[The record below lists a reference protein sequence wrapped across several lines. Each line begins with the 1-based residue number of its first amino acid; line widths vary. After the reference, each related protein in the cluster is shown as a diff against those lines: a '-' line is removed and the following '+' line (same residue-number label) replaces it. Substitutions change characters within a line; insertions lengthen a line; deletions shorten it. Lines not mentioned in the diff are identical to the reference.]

1 MVKKTQVSLEFAFFG
16 PLRDFYVD
24 NRRHI
29 RSHYKDLSKKFIDF
43 NDPKENDSFLRVP
56 QFEALEMYVF
66 LKEFCGNVP
75 VHQLFRDWF
84 EKKEVFERRST
95 ISPRR
100 SQGSLFDTVTE
111 TQYESLYKRMQRNS
125 RKYSN
130 FIYALT
136 MGTGKTILMATCIF
150 YEFLL
155 ANKYPFDEHFCHNA
169 LVFAPDKTV
178 LHALRE
184 IVEFDK
190 ARVVPKEYVNW
201 LDAHLKF
208 HFLDDAGTTLN
219 LLDGSKF
226 NIVISNTQKIILKKQ
241 HKGKSA
247 TDNFFGEG
255 KDTHER
261 SETPT
266 VYDDIA
272 ELLAEEPEDEADL
285 ATNQRFEKLKRLSQL
300 GIYVDEAHHA
310 FGDALAK
317 DMGVKTSK
325 TSLRL
330 TIDELAASLERTG
343 TKIVACFNY
352 TGTPYVG
359 DQVLPEVVYAYGL
372 TEAIEKGLL
381 KKVKRHGYTNPRS
394 EEFVQLAIDN
404 FIDSVKE
411 NGQFV
416 RPEGVLPKLAF
427 FAPTIEDL
435 NSELRPAVEKA
446 IAKHGFSANK
456 ILVNVGDPKLTT
468 NDEIREFNNLDK
480 PSSEKQFILLVNKG
494 REGWNCRSLFGVA
507 LFRKPKSKVFV
518 LQATMRC
525 LRSIGDKQYTGQ
537 IYLSDENLQILEDE
551 LEQNFRISGDELE
564 NAGNDKEVVEIRL
577 VPPSVKIKIRRIL
590 SRFEMREKPVKDGF
604 SLGLKSYD
612 TSIYKL
618 LHIEQHGLEQ
628 HKSAALKKVEDLTSK
643 REKRLFSEITLVAE
657 IARYLN
663 LRPLAVEGILGQTE
677 ESVNGI
683 LEHVN
688 EYNEL
693 LYDAVIPNV
702 FEALYE
708 LREFKSEDEHEIEL
722 VKPPPAGKDFYSV
735 RAESDKIIRNIDPKI
750 AEFVA
755 KSFHLDAYCFDSNP
769 ENALFR
775 DLLADKRVK
784 KVYFTGMLTHGQTDF
799 FIQYIDPESHTV
811 KRYYPDFLLQLEDDS
826 WLIVEVKADNMI
838 EASVVQAKAQY
849 ARQLAAASNM
859 SYSIIKG
866 TDAEMGNYKQ
876 LFPVTN
882 EKSGRFS

>member
-1 MVKKTQVSLEFAFFG
+1 MAKRVQTDLGFAFFG
-16 PLRDFYVD
+16 PLRDFYLE

-29 RSHYKDLSKKFIDF
+29 RSLYKDLSKKFLDF
-43 NDPKENDSFLRVP
+43 NDPVENDAFLREP
-56 QFEALEMYVF
+56 QFEALEMYIF
-66 LKEFCGNVP
+66 LKEFCNNAP
-75 VHQLFRDWF
+75 VHRLFRDWF
-84 EKKEVFERRST
+84 EKKDLFERRST
-95 ISPRR
+95 ISSRR
-100 SQGSLFDTVTE
+100 LQTSLFDTVTE
-111 TQYESLYKRMQRNS
+111 VQYENLYKRMQKNS

-130 FIYALT
+130 YIYALT

-155 ANKYPFDEHFCHNA
+155 ANKYPFDERFCHNA

-190 ARVVPKEYVNW
+190 SKVVPAEYVNW
-201 LDAHLKF
+201 LDSHLKF

-219 LLDGSKF
+219 LLDRSKF

-241 HKGKSA
+241 HKEKSA
-247 TDNFFGEG
+247 TENFFGAG
-255 KDTHER
+255 KETHQRER
-261 SETPT
+261 ESPT

-272 ELLAEEPEDEADL
+272 EMLAEEPEDEADL

-317 DMGVKTSK
+317 DMGIVASK

-330 TIDELAASLERTG
+330 TIDELAASLDRTG

-372 TEAIEKGLL
+372 TTAIEKGML

-404 FIDSVKE
+404 FIESVKE
-411 NGQFV
+411 DGEFI
-416 RPEGVLPKLAF
+416 RPEGILPKLAF
-427 FAPTIEDL
+427 FAPTIDDL

-446 IAKHGFSANK
+446 IAKHGFSSDK

-468 NDEIREFNNLDK
+468 NDQIREFNNLDK

-525 LRSIGDKQYTGQ
+525 LRAIGDKQYTGQ

-564 NAGNDKEVVEIRL
+564 NAGKDKETVEVRV
-577 VPPSVKIKIRRIL
+577 VPPPVKIKIRRIS
-590 SRFEMREKPVKDGF
+590 SRYEMRDKSVKDGF
-604 SLGLKSYD
+604 SLGLSTYD
-612 TSIYKL
+612 TSAYKL
-618 LHIEQHGLEQ
+618 LHIEQHGLQQ
-628 HKSAALKKVEDLTSK
+628 HQAAALKKVEDLTEL
-643 REKRLFSEITLVAE
+643 REKRVFSEITLVAE

-663 LRPLAVEGILGQTE
+663 LGPLTVEGILKQTE
-677 ESVNGI
+677 EGIAGI
-683 LEHVN
+683 LKNVN
-688 EYNEL
+688 EFNEL
-693 LYDAVIPNV
+693 LYDAVIPKI
-702 FEALYE
+702 FDALYE
-708 LREFKSEDEHEIEL
+708 LREFKSDDEHEIEL

-735 RAESDKIIRNIDPKI
+735 RAESDKLVRNIDQRVQ
-750 AEFVA
+750 AHA
-755 KSFHLDAYCFDSNP
+755 SKSFHLDAYCFDSHP
-769 ENALFR
+769 ENTLFL
-775 DLLADKRVK
+775 DLLADERVK

-799 FIQYIDPESHTV
+799 FIQYIDPDSHTV

-826 WLIVEVKADNMI
+826 WLIVEVKGDNLI
-838 EASVVQAKAQY
+838 EASVVQAKAEY

-859 SYSIIKG
+859 TYTIIKG
-866 TDAEMGNYKQ
+866 TDAEAGRYSQ
-876 LFPVTN
+876 LLGEN
-882 EKSGRFS
+882 EIRKV

>member
-1 MVKKTQVSLEFAFFG
+1 MPKKQQQTDLGFAFFG
-16 PLRDFYVD
+16 PLRDFYVE
-24 NRRHI
+24 NRRFI
-29 RSHYKDLSKKFIDF
+29 RSHYKDLSKKFLDF
-43 NDPKENDSFLRVP
+43 NNPKENAAFLREP
-56 QFEALEMYVF
+56 QFEALEMYIF
-66 LKEFCGNVP
+66 LKEFCSNAP
-75 VHQLFRDWF
+75 VHRLFRDWF
-84 EKKEVFERRST
+84 EKKDIFENRSA
-95 ISPRR
+95 ISKYGR
-100 SQGSLFDTVTE
+100 QDTLFDTVTE
-111 TQYESLYKRMQRNS
+111 LQYENLFKRMQKNS

-130 FIYALT
+130 YIYALT

-155 ANKYPFDEHFCHNA
+155 ANKYPFDEKFCHNA

-190 ARVVPKEYVNW
+190 SLVVPKEYVNW
-201 LDAHLKF
+201 LDTHLKF

-219 LLDGSKF
+219 LLDKSKF

-241 HKGKSA
+241 HKEKSVA
-247 TDNFFGEG
+247 DTLFGSE
-255 KDTHER
+255 KDVHKKENAA
-261 SETPT
+261 PT

-272 ELLAEEPEDEADL
+272 ALLAEEPEDEADL

-317 DMGVKTSK
+317 DMGVVASK

-330 TIDELAASLERTG
+330 TIDELAASLERSG

-372 TEAIEKGLL
+372 QEAIEKAML
-381 KKVKRHGYTNPRS
+381 KKVKRHGYTNPKS

-404 FIDSVKE
+404 FIESVTE
-411 NGQFV
+411 NGEFI
-416 RPEGVLPKLAF
+416 RPEGILPKIAF
-427 FAPTIEDL
+427 FAPTVEDL

-446 IAKHGFSANK
+446 IAKHGFSNDK
-456 ILVNVGDPKLTT
+456 ILINVGDPKLTT

-525 LRSIGDKQYTGQ
+525 LRAIGDKQYTGQ

-551 LEQNFRISGDELE
+551 LQQNFRISGEALE
-564 NAGNDKEVVEIRL
+564 NAGKDKETVEVRV
-577 VPPSVKIKIRRIL
+577 VPPPVKIKIKRI
-590 SRFEMREKPVKDGF
+590 STRYEMREKQINQGY
-604 SLGLKSYD
+604 SLDLENFD
-612 TSIYKL
+612 TSRYKL
-618 LHIEQHGLEQ
+618 LHIEQQGLQ
-628 HKSAALKKVEDLTSK
+628 QQTNAALKKVEDLTDLRHK
-643 REKRLFSEITLVAE
+643 RVFSSITLVAE

-663 LRPLAVEGILGQTE
+663 LRPLQTE
-677 ESVNGI
+677 EILGKTKEGITGI
-683 LEHVN
+683 LERVN
-688 EYNEL
+688 EFNEL
-693 LYDAVIPNV
+693 LYDAVIPKI
-702 FEALYE
+702 FDSLYD

-722 VKPPPAGKDFYSV
+722 VKQPPFGKEFYSI
-735 RAESDKIIRNIDPKI
+735 RAESDKIIRNIDQKVGVFAP
-750 AEFVA
+750 

-769 ENALFR
+769 ENALFL
-775 DLLADKRVK
+775 DLLTDQKVK
-784 KVYFTGMLTHGQTDF
+784 KIYFTGMLTHGQTDF

-811 KRYYPDFLLQLEDDS
+811 KRYYPDFLVQLEDDS
-826 WLIVEVKADNMI
+826 WLIVEVKGDNLI
-838 EASVVQAKAQY
+838 EASVVQAKAEY
-849 ARQLAAASNM
+849 ARQLASASNM
-859 SYSIIKG
+859 TYKIIKG
-866 TDAEMGNYKQ
+866 TDAEAGNYKQ
-876 LFPVTN
+876 LFSLN
-882 EKSGRFS
+882 

>member
-1 MVKKTQVSLEFAFFG
+1 MAKKQQQTDLGFAFFG
-16 PLRDFYVD
+16 PLRDFYLE

-29 RSHYKDLSKKFIDF
+29 HSNYKDLSKKFLDF
-43 NDPKENDSFLRVP
+43 NDPKENDAYLRIP
-56 QFEALEMYVF
+56 QFEALEMYIF
-66 LKEFCGNVP
+66 LKEFCNNSS
-75 VHQLFRDWF
+75 VHRLFRDWF
-84 EKKEVFERRST
+84 EKKDIFEKRSA
-95 ISPRR
+95 ISHRQM
-100 SQGSLFDTVTE
+100 QGSLFDTVTE
-111 TQYESLYKRMQRNS
+111 LQYEKLYKRMQKNS

-130 FIYALT
+130 YIYALT

-155 ANKYPFDEHFCHNA
+155 ANKFPFDEKFCHNA

-190 ARVVPKEYVNW
+190 SLVVPKEFVNW
-201 LDAHLKF
+201 LDTHLKF

-219 LLDGSKF
+219 LLDNSKF

-241 HKGKSA
+241 HKDKA
-247 TDNFFGEG
+247 AADTFFGAE
-255 KDTHER
+255 KETHER
-261 SETPT
+261 ENAALT

-272 ELLAEEPEDEADL
+272 ALLAEEPENEKDL

-317 DMGVKTSK
+317 DMGIKTTK

-330 TIDELAASLERTG
+330 TIDELAASLERSG
-343 TKIVACFNY
+343 TKIVACYNY

-372 TEAIEKGLL
+372 QEAIEKGML
-381 KKVKRHGYTNPRS
+381 KKVKRHGYTNPKS

-404 FIDSVKE
+404 FIESVTE
-411 NGQFV
+411 NGEFI
-416 RPEGVLPKLAF
+416 RPEGILPKMAF
-427 FAPTIEDL
+427 FAPTVADL

-446 IAKHGFSANK
+446 IAKHGFSSDK
-456 ILVNVGDPKLTT
+456 ILINVGDSKLTT

-525 LRSIGDKQYTGQ
+525 LRAIGDRQFTGQ
-537 IYLSDENLQILEDE
+537 VYLSDENLQILEDE
-551 LEQNFRISGDELE
+551 LQQNFRISGEELE
-564 NAGNDKEVVEIRL
+564 NAGKDKETVEVRV
-577 VPPSVKIKIRRIL
+577 VPPPVKIKIKRI
-590 SRFEMREKPVKDGF
+590 STRFEKRDKQLKDGF
-604 SLGLKSYD
+604 SLELENYD
-612 TSIYKL
+612 TSRYKL
-618 LHIEQHGLEQ
+618 LHIEQHGLQ
-628 HKSAALKKVEDLTSK
+628 QQTSAALKKVEDLTDL
-643 REKRLFSEITLVAE
+643 RQKRLFSPITLIAE

-663 LRPLAVEGILGQTE
+663 LRPLAVEE
-677 ESVNGI
+677 I
-683 LEHVN
+683 LEKTKEGISDILEAVN
-688 EYNEL
+688 EFNEL
-693 LYDAVIPNV
+693 LYDAVIPKI
-702 FEALYE
+702 FDALYD
-708 LREFKSEDEHEIEL
+708 LKEFKSEDEHEIEL
-722 VKPPPAGKDFYSV
+722 VKQPPFGKDFYSI
-735 RAESDKIIRNIDPKI
+735 RAAQDKIIRNVDPKVGI
-750 AEFVA
+750 FAP

-769 ENALFR
+769 ENTLFF
-775 DLLADKRVK
+775 DLLMDEKVK

-811 KRYYPDFLLQLEDDS
+811 KRYYPDFLVQMEDDS
-826 WLIVEVKADNMI
+826 WLIVEVKGDNQI

-849 ARQLAAASNM
+849 ARQLASASNM
-859 SYSIIKG
+859 TYKIIKG
-866 TDAEMGNYKQ
+866 TDAESGNYSQ
-876 LFPVTN
+876 LFQSN
-882 EKSGRFS
+882 

>member
-1 MVKKTQVSLEFAFFG
+1 MAKKAQVDLEFAFFG
-16 PLRDFYVD
+16 ALRDFYVD

-29 RSHYKDLSKKFIDF
+29 RSHYKDLSKKFLDF
-43 NDPKENDSFLRVP
+43 NDPKDNDAYLRIP
-56 QFEALEMYVF
+56 QFEALEMYIF
-66 LKEFCGNVP
+66 IKEFCSNAP
-75 VHQLFRDWF
+75 VHQLFREWF
-84 EKKEVFERRST
+84 ERNGVFENRAN
-95 ISPRR
+95 ISLKR
-100 SQGSLFDTVTE
+100 SQGSLFETATE
-111 TQYESLYKRMQRNS
+111 TQFEGLYKRMQKNS
-125 RKYSN
+125 RRYSN
-130 FIYALT
+130 YIYALT

-155 ANKYPFDEHFCHNA
+155 ANKYPFDEHYCHNA

-178 LHALRE
+178 LHSLRE
-184 IVEFDK
+184 IVEFNK
-190 ARVVPKEYVNW
+190 GLVVPREYVNW
-201 LDAHLKF
+201 LDSHLKF

-219 LLDGSKF
+219 LLDKSKF

-241 HKGKSA
+241 HKERSA
-247 TDNFFGEG
+247 SDNFFGAG
-255 KDTHER
+255 KETHER
-261 SETPT
+261 QSETPT

-272 ELLAEEPEDEADL
+272 ELLAEEPADETDL

-310 FGDALAK
+310 FGDSLAK
-317 DMGVKTSK
+317 DMGVKAAK

-372 TEAIEKGLL
+372 TEAIEKGML

-404 FIDSVKE
+404 FIESVKE
-411 NGQFV
+411 NGEFV
-416 RPEGVLPKLAF
+416 RPEGMLPKIAF

-435 NSELRPAVEKA
+435 SFELRPAVEKA
-446 IAKHGFSANK
+446 IAKHGFSSDK

-480 PSSEKQFILLVNKG
+480 PTSEKQFILLVNKG

-507 LFRKPKSKVFV
+507 LFRKPKSRVFV

-525 LRSIGDKQYTGQ
+525 LRAIGEKQYTGQ

-564 NAGNDKEVVEIRL
+564 NAGKDKETVEVRV
-577 VPPSVKIKIRRIL
+577 VPPPVKIKIRRIS
-590 SRFEMREKPVKDGF
+590 SRFEMREKPVHNGF
-604 SLGLKSYD
+604 SLGLESVD
-612 TSIYKL
+612 TSPYKL
-618 LHIEQHGLEQ
+618 LHIEEHGLEQ
-628 HKSAALKKVEDLTSK
+628 HRSAAFKKVEDLTAMRK
-643 REKRLFSEITLVAE
+643 RRAFSPLTLVAE

-663 LRPLAVEGILGQTE
+663 LRPLAVEEILAQTKEGID
-677 ESVNGI
+677 GI

-688 EYNEL
+688 EFNEL
-693 LYDAVIPNV
+693 LYGVVIPKI
-702 FEALYE
+702 FDSLYE

-722 VKPPPAGKDFYSV
+722 VKPPPAGKDFYSI
-735 RAESDKIIRNIDPKI
+735 RAESDKIVRNIDSKV
-750 AEFVA
+750 AELVE

-769 ENALFR
+769 ENTLFL
-775 DLLADKRVK
+775 DLLGDERVK

-799 FIQYIDPESHTV
+799 YIQYIDPESHTV

-826 WLIVEVKADNMI
+826 WLIVEVKGDNMI
-838 EASVVQAKAQY
+838 EASVVQAKAKY
-849 ARQLAAASNM
+849 ARQLAAASKM
-859 SYSIIKG
+859 TYTIIKG
-866 TDAEMGNYKQ
+866 TDAEARKYDS
-876 LFPVTN
+876 LFN
-882 EKSGRFS
+882 GRNST

>member
-1 MVKKTQVSLEFAFFG
+1 MAKRVQTDLGFAFFG
-16 PLRDFYVD
+16 PLRDFYLE
-24 NRRHI
+24 NRRHV
-29 RSHYKDLSKKFIDF
+29 RSLYKDLSKKFLDF
-43 NDPKENDSFLRVP
+43 NDPVENDAFLREP
-56 QFEALEMYVF
+56 QFEALEMYIF
-66 LKEFCGNVP
+66 LKEFCNNAP
-75 VHQLFRDWF
+75 VHRLFRDWF
-84 EKKEVFERRST
+84 EKKDLFERRS
-95 ISPRR
+95 SVSSRR
-100 SQGSLFDTVTE
+100 LQASLFDTVTE
-111 TQYESLYKRMQRNS
+111 QQYENLYKRMQKNS

-130 FIYALT
+130 YIYALT

-155 ANKYPFDEHFCHNA
+155 ANKYPFDERFCHNA

-190 ARVVPKEYVNW
+190 SKVVPAEYVNW
-201 LDAHLKF
+201 LDSHLKF

-219 LLDGSKF
+219 LLDRSKF

-241 HKGKSA
+241 HKEKSA
-247 TDNFFGEG
+247 TENFFGAG
-255 KDTHER
+255 KETHQRER
-261 SETPT
+261 ETPT

-272 ELLAEEPEDEADL
+272 EMLAEEPEDEADL

-317 DMGVKTSK
+317 DMGIVASK

-330 TIDELAASLERTG
+330 TIDELAASLDRTG

-372 TEAIEKGLL
+372 TTAIEKGML

-404 FIDSVKE
+404 FIESVKE
-411 NGQFV
+411 DGRFI
-416 RPEGVLPKLAF
+416 RPEGILPKLAF
-427 FAPTIEDL
+427 FAPTIDDL

-446 IAKHGFSANK
+446 IAKHGFSSDK

-468 NDEIREFNNLDK
+468 NDQIREFNNLDK

-525 LRSIGDKQYTGQ
+525 LRAIGDKQYTGQ

-564 NAGNDKEVVEIRL
+564 NAGKDKETVEVRV
-577 VPPSVKIKIRRIL
+577 VPPPVKIKIRRIS
-590 SRFEMREKPVKDGF
+590 SRYEMRDKAVKDGF
-604 SLGLKSYD
+604 SLGLSTFD
-612 TSIYKL
+612 TSSYKL
-618 LHIEQHGLEQ
+618 LHIEQQGLQQ
-628 HKSAALKKVEDLTSK
+628 HQSAALKKVEDLTEL
-643 REKRLFSEITLVAE
+643 REKRVFSEITLVAE

-663 LRPLAVEGILGQTE
+663 LGPLTVEGILKQTE
-677 ESVNGI
+677 EGTAGI
-683 LEHVN
+683 LENVN
-688 EYNEL
+688 EFNEL
-693 LYDAVIPNV
+693 LYDAVIPKI
-702 FEALYE
+702 FDALYE
-708 LREFKSEDEHEIEL
+708 LREFKTDDEHEIEL

-735 RAESDKIIRNIDPKI
+735 RAESDKLVRNIDPRVHPH
-750 AEFVA
+750 AS
-755 KSFHLDAYCFDSNP
+755 KSFHLDAYCFDSHP
-769 ENALFR
+769 ENTLFL
-775 DLLADKRVK
+775 DLLADERVK

-799 FIQYIDPESHTV
+799 FIQYIDPDSHTV

-826 WLIVEVKADNMI
+826 WLIVEVKGDNLI

-849 ARQLAAASNM
+849 ARQLAAASKM
-859 SYSIIKG
+859 TYTIIRG
-866 TDAEMGNYKQ
+866 TDAQAGRYSHLLGENEM
-876 LFPVTN
+876 LEV
-882 EKSGRFS
+882 